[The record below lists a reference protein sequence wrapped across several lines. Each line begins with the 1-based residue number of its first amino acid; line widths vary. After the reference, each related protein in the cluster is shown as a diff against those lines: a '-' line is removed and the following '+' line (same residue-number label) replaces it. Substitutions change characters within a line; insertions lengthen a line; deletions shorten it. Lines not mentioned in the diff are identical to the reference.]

1 MIVLDTNI
9 VIEYLRGNHHV
20 TGTVNEYLD
29 RKNAS
34 ITYINAYEL
43 LKYKINND
51 VIYDFINNVDI
62 IYPDKDSIARS
73 SGIFINLRSRG
84 KLINENDI
92 LIAGIALT
100 GNNKFIT
107 MDHNFEN
114 IENKNIIII

>member
-1 MIVLDTNI
+1 MIVLDTNV

-29 RKNAS
+29 GKDAS

-43 LKYKINND
+43 LKYKINNN
-51 VIYDFINNVDI
+51 VIYDFINSIDI
-62 IYPDKDSIARS
+62 IYPDKDSITRS

-84 KLINENDI
+84 KMINENDI

-107 MDHNFEN
+107 MDHDFEK
-114 IENKNIIII
+114 IESKNIIII